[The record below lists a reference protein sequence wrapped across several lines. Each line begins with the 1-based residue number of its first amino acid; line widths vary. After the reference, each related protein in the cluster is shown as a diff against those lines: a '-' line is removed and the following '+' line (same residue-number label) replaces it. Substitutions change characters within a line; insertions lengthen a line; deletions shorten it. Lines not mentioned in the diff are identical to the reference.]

1 MSYEIRTITVLVN
14 KPDEP
19 IFSDLAT
26 KVEISD
32 EAAGE
37 FLKVSQSNDKAENGT
52 IQITPEEWPV
62 LREAIDMMI
71 KECREEKS

>member
-1 MSYEIRTITVLVN
+1 MSYEIRTIAVLVN
-14 KPDEP
+14 KPAEP
-19 IFSDLAT
+19 ILFEMAT
-26 KVEISD
+26 KVEICD

-71 KECREEKS
+71 KECREEKP